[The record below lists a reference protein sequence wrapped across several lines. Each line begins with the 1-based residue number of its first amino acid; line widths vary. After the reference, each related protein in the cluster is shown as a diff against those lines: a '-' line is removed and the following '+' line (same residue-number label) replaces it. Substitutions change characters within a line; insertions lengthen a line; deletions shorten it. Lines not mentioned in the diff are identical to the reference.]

1 MDKYAP
7 GSTSNRRRIWG
18 ISTPYVSPQNQ
29 VWQGCLKAENR
40 TEARGRR
47 DERDRKSM
55 GLQEW
60 KRQMGGIKAQ
70 CWGAGA
76 GGALHME
83 RIGGVCQIWKGH
95 MWTVNRNYKIR
106 IKTERRKR
114 CLNSLRSAWKKVEVY
129 LVCGA
134 VSESLTNEDHIEAV
148 AISGSQPPD
157 QQHFSGPWRSSFID
171 SAFTSPQYVTFWSA
185 TFCHPV
191 CYKLKPHAPLTPST
205 YSKHSIIFKFPRL
218 FSVHTTTIDVKGFG
232 SIDEVLFKSIWIDY
246 NSQISFFLFVWCS
259 SSRLEFRPA
268 PRIWHPTQDSSFP
281 NVLRVYGAKYNAG
294 PNLGCLLDD

>member
-83 RIGGVCQIWKGH
+83 RIGGVCQIWKGR

-106 IKTERRKR
+106 IKNREEKEMSEFIAQCMKESGGLSSMRGSVRISYQWRSHRSRGDIWQST
-114 CLNSLRSAWKKVEVY
+114 SRSAAFQWALAEFFHWLRLHFATIRHL
-129 LVCGA
+129 LVCYF
-134 VSESLTNEDHIEAV
+134 L
-148 AISGSQPPD
+148 PP
-157 QQHFSGPWRSSFID
+157 
-171 SAFTSPQYVTFWSA
+171 
-185 TFCHPV
+185 
-191 CYKLKPHAPLTPST
+191 
-205 YSKHSIIFKFPRL
+205 
-218 FSVHTTTIDVKGFG
+218 
-232 SIDEVLFKSIWIDY
+232 
-246 NSQISFFLFVWCS
+246 
-259 SSRLEFRPA
+259 
-268 PRIWHPTQDSSFP
+268 
-281 NVLRVYGAKYNAG
+281 
-294 PNLGCLLDD
+294 CLL